1 LVSERFIAPLLPTV
15 EQDGGVDDGGEKD
28 GFLSK
33 MLNMLFIPLTFELP
47 EHKNSLSLVQL
58 FFIWT
63 ILTMHI

>member
-1 LVSERFIAPLLPTV
+1 MTPLLPMV

-33 MLNMLFIPLTFELP
+33 MLNMLFIPLTFKLL

-63 ILTMHI
+63 ILTMHIYNF